1 MKLLLTLMLVAAI
14 LIGTMVKEEMIDK
27 DNNDT

>member
-1 MKLLLTLMLVAAI
+1 MKLLLTLMLVAVI
-14 LIGTMVKEEMIDK
+14 LIGTVVKEEMIDK